1 MTTRR
6 LMGADDTVRRMTN
19 GDGSLRS
26 RMIGLG
32 FAVLVVAAVTLVL
45 YPISD
50 IDPGVSSGV
59 LYVLGVLIVAS
70 WRGLRMGLLTAG
82 LSAFAL
88 DYFHTDP
95 TGRLWEGKSA
105 GDLVAIVNVIVTAIA
120 ATLIADLARRRAV
133 ESEERRT
140 RLREVDASRSRV
152 LAAADNE
159 RRRVVR
165 DLHDGAQQRLVHTV
179 VNLKLASRMLDSDPE
194 QAKGMVTEALENA
207 QAATSELRELAH
219 GIIPSVLTHG
229 GLRAGIGSLASRMPM
244 PVVADVP
251 DDRYPPE
258 LEATVYFVIAEALTN
273 VAKHAHAD
281 EAHVTVR
288 RDDGVLRAE
297 VRDDGV
303 GGAFSGG
310 SGLLGLEDR
319 LEAVGGRLEIDSP
332 PGVGTTLRVAIAL

>member
-1 MTTRR
+1 MTTRSP
-6 LMGADDTVRRMTN
+6 MGGDDTVRPMT
-19 GDGSLRS
+19 DGSLRS
-26 RMIGLG
+26 WLSGLG
-32 FAVLVVAAVTLVL
+32 LTLLVVAAVTLIL

-59 LYVLGVLIVAS
+59 LYVLGVLIIATT
-70 WRGLRMGLLTAG
+70 RGLRMGLLTAA

-95 TGRLWEGKSA
+95 TGRLWDGKSA

-120 ATLIADLARRRAV
+120 ATVIADLARRRAV
-133 ESEERRT
+133 ESEERRA

-179 VNLKLASRMLDSDPE
+179 VNLKLASRMLESDPE
-194 QAKGMVTEALENA
+194 QAKGMVAEALDNA
-207 QAATSELRELAH
+207 QAATNELRELAH

-229 GLRAGIGSLASRMPM
+229 GLRAGVASLASRMPM

-251 DDRYPPE
+251 DTRYAPD
-258 LEATVYFVIAEALTN
+258 LEATVYYVIAEALTN
-273 VAKHAHAD
+273 VAKHAHAQ
-281 EAHVTVR
+281 EARVTVR
-288 RDDGVLRAE
+288 ADDGLLRAE
-297 VRDDGV
+297 VSDDGV
-303 GGAFSGG
+303 GGAFTGG
-310 SGLLGLEDR
+310 SGLLGLVDR
-319 LEAVGGRLEIDSP
+319 LEAAGGRLEVDSP
-332 PGVGTTLRVAIAL
+332 AGAGTTVRIAIPV